1 MKRKKITPYSL
12 LLPVCILLAFNC
24 NRINNTN
31 GHSQYLDKVFDS
43 AKRLSDSGSPARAF
57 AYLDSSYRVYKYIDK
72 YDLVRK
78 YHVKSFYYINIS
90 HDYEKALPIIDS
102 MLMILEN
109 NPEKNRNE
117 YAYALVEKGHIQL
130 EQNLFNEAFNSYY
143 TAKVFLQKYSDTC
156 GQAQISNNLGLILY
170 KQQKYSGAKDYFQ
183 KAFEEASFCS
193 AGGNSSTL
201 ADMQGFLDNIA
212 LCYDHLGMYD
222 SAVLYY
228 TKALNFIAQN
238 EKKFP
243 PYSDTYISMA
253 RAVIFGNLGGVYSK
267 MGKADKAEPL
277 LKESIRIN
285 DQPGYYNDDAQYTRI
300 KLANLYLATGRREE
314 ALAVIQQ
321 IRTLLN
327 KQPIDEAELRW
338 RKLAWIYYDSVGNP
352 GEAYKYYKSYINF
365 KDSFDLKR
373 KDLPGADF
381 NKTFTNLS
389 QLYQIDLLKKSNQV
403 KNAYLILVLVLI
415 IMAMGIIF
423 LVRRNYRQS
432 KRNVV
437 RLVSLNKQISEHNM
451 HMQKTLNAL
460 EQSQEENTRMLK
472 VITHDL
478 RNPITSIVAIADML
492 LSNGGFG
499 DDINQLLD
507 IMRRSGLTATRM
519 AEEILRAHSTEMP
532 MEKVELQELLS
543 FTVNM
548 MQFKAKEK
556 KQNIILTTE
565 PVSIKANNDKLWRVM
580 NNLIGNA
587 IKFSPPGT
595 CIRVNLAKKDVSALI
610 SIKDE
615 GLGIAP
621 ELKEKVFDPFT
632 PYKRPGTMGEESFG
646 LGLSISKYI
655 IEAHGGRLWFESE
668 LGKGSTFY
676 IELIAKPA
684 MDKVEEL

>member
-1 MKRKKITPYSL
+1 
-12 LLPVCILLAFNC
+12 
-24 NRINNTN
+24 
-31 GHSQYLDKVFDS
+31 
-43 AKRLSDSGSPARAF
+43 
-57 AYLDSSYRVYKYIDK
+57 
-72 YDLVRK
+72 
-78 YHVKSFYYINIS
+78 
-90 HDYEKALPIIDS
+90 
-102 MLMILEN
+102 
-109 NPEKNRNE
+109 
-117 YAYALVEKGHIQL
+117 
-130 EQNLFNEAFNSYY
+130 
-143 TAKVFLQKYSDTC
+143 
-156 GQAQISNNLGLILY
+156 
-170 KQQKYSGAKDYFQ
+170 
-183 KAFEEASFCS
+183 
-193 AGGNSSTL
+193 
-201 ADMQGFLDNIA
+201 
-212 LCYDHLGMYD
+212 
-222 SAVLYY
+222 
-228 TKALNFIAQN
+228 
-238 EKKFP
+238 
-243 PYSDTYISMA
+243 
-253 RAVIFGNLGGVYSK
+253 
-267 MGKADKAEPL
+267 
-277 LKESIRIN
+277 
-285 DQPGYYNDDAQYTRI
+285 
-300 KLANLYLATGRREE
+300 
-314 ALAVIQQ
+314 
-321 IRTLLN
+321 
-327 KQPIDEAELRW
+327 
-338 RKLAWIYYDSVGNP
+338 
-352 GEAYKYYKSYINF
+352 
-365 KDSFDLKR
+365 
-373 KDLPGADF
+373 
-381 NKTFTNLS
+381 
-389 QLYQIDLLKKSNQV
+389 
-403 KNAYLILVLVLI
+403 
-415 IMAMGIIF
+415 MAMGIIF

-621 ELKEKVFDPFT
+621 ELKEKVFDAFT

-676 IELIAKPA
+676 VELIADP
-684 MDKVEEL
+684 VIEEVAELQK